1 MRIGEDAKREASA
14 MRAIAVVT
22 MTFLPATFVSV
33 SGLVRNSTGDAT
45 NHLMQDGIW
54 DELLLF
60 RSQWR
65 KWEFVVYCVPPLLD
79 LLGPVSTY
87 DCCDARRMVLVQPM
101 GKTVVHAT
109 VKEQRGVVVI

>member
-1 MRIGEDAKREASA
+1 
-14 MRAIAVVT
+14 MRAIAVLT

-33 SGLVRNSTGDAT
+33 SGLTRNNTEDT
-45 NHLMQDGIW
+45 TDHLMQDGIW

-65 KWEFVVYCVPPLLD
+65 KWEFVVHCVPSLLD

-87 DCCDARRMVLVQPM
+87 NCCNARRVVLVELI
-101 GKTVVHAT
+101 GRTIVYST
-109 VKEQRGVVVI
+109 FKEHRGVIII